1 MNVAIVLESLEQTY
15 QKPDIP
21 QRLPIVAALKTLM
34 ISFGSIGGLLL
45 GRSTI
50 GENGKQR

>member
-1 MNVAIVLESLEQTY
+1 MFHRVSQLSLFS
-15 QKPDIP
+15 
-21 QRLPIVAALKTLM
+21 KTLM
-34 ISFGSIGGLLL
+34 ISFGNIGGLLL